1 MERNSIKLYF
11 SKYARAIPRLYKASC
26 CQTRCWNN
34 AQEGTS
40 IQYQPALPTAVTK
53 CRTERRPQGW
63 RGLTGSDSS
72 TPLAL
77 ELFSTTR
84 GEKTSPLG
92 RPTPRWAD
100 LALFP
105 QEPRDPPFPLQET
118 EHPGLP
124 VNQCRGQ
131 DDSDSCGMML
141 LIPRQRAQLT
151 GSLEMYKPSWLFV
164 FI

>member
-11 SKYARAIPRLYKASC
+11 LKYARAIPRLYKASC

-53 CRTERRPQGW
+53 CRTERQPQGW
-63 RGLTGSDSS
+63 RGLSGSDSS

-77 ELFSTTR
+77 ETFSPR

-105 QEPRDPPFPLQET
+105 QEPALPT
-118 EHPGLP
+118 PGDRAPWPACESVPWPRRQWLM
-124 VNQCRGQ
+124 RH
-131 DDSDSCGMML
+131 DALDSQTTCSAN
-141 LIPRQRAQLT
+141 RLT
-151 GSLEMYKPSWLFV
+151 WDV
-164 FI
+164 